1 MHELKKEKKAGQI
14 AKMLTGIL
22 DTMLVLD
29 ANSTLCG
36 LIYQPKAPE
45 KLKQFRDGK
54 SR

>member
-22 DTMLVLD
+22 DKMLVLD
-29 ANSTLCG
+29 ANSTSCG
-36 LIYQPKAPE
+36 LIYQPKTPE

>member
-14 AKMLTGIL
+14 AKMLTVIL

-29 ANSTLCG
+29 ANSTSCG